1 METIVSRIPTT
12 ATYRTAAPPSD
23 PPAAVI
29 DLRGVLDIVRRRAS
43 LIAFTSALFVGAAL
57 IYLLV
62 APTRYTATVQL
73 LVDTN
78 GLQIVGPDLTP
89 RSGQGEVSLAEV
101 ESQLQVALSEVVLTK
116 VVEHEHLADDPEFGE
131 ASDGLLAK
139 IANLVLLRPKDN
151 NRPMKAL
158 RILQGRVDARRPE
171 KTLVVNVSVWTENP
185 QKSANIANALAQAY
199 LEQEGEAKTDAAL
212 RTNASLVG
220 RINELRQRVEESD
233 RLVDRYKRDNKMI
246 SSGGQLVNEQQL
258 TEMNK
263 RLVLARERT
272 AQQQA
277 RYEEIERLQRSQAS
291 PDAFAELTDS
301 ATFMSLQ
308 TKYAEAKQAEANAL
322 AALGP
327 RHPAMIA
334 ATAQVV
340 AARKLVDNEISRMVR
355 SALSDLNRSRAN
367 EEAIASSLEA
377 LKLLASDTNS
387 AQVKLRELEREA
399 ESNRAVYVAFLTRA
413 KEISEQRGLEK
424 SNTRII
430 THALPPANKSNP
442 SKLLVLAGSLCI
454 GLISGLG
461 LGSLRE
467 QFDTRLHSA
476 AQVKDESGLPVLA
489 ELSAAKE
496 PRTWWWRRR
505 TEEPR
510 VFADENAALTEPIR
524 QLREALLESIPM
536 NETRLVLITSPD
548 RLDARSLVAVS
559 LARAAADDGERVL
572 LIDVDRGRQ
581 LTSSLAEGRSVGFRE
596 VLEGRALVSG
606 AIVKTPWQRVDLLAA
621 SSGAGTS
628 AARQSRQLPSE
639 AISGQLRAFDLVVVD
654 GRLPSSD
661 PVARNFSNL
670 IDDVVIVLEAGVS
683 TKDELRQTLH
693 TLNSAKVS
701 VRGTVL
707 VGAA

>member
-1 METIVSRIPTT
+1 METIVSRLPT
-12 ATYRTAAPPSD
+12 AASYRTAAASD
-23 PPAAVI
+23 SPAAVI
-29 DLRGVLDIVRRRAS
+29 DLRGIVAIARRRAS
-43 LIAFTSALFVGAAL
+43 LIALTSALFVGVAL

-62 APTRYTATVQL
+62 APTRYMATVQL

-116 VVEHEHLADDPEFGE
+116 VVEREHLADDSEFGE
-131 ASDGLLAK
+131 ASDSILAK
-139 IANLVLLRPKDN
+139 IANLVLHHPKDGD
-151 NRPMKAL
+151 RSMKAL

-185 QKSANIANALAQAY
+185 QKSADIANAIAQAY
-199 LEQEGEAKTDAAL
+199 LEQESEAKTDAAL
-212 RTNASLVG
+212 RTNSALVT

-233 RLVDRYKRDNKMI
+233 RLVDRYKRENKMI

-277 RYEEIERLQRSQAS
+277 RYEEIERLRRSQAS
-291 PDAFAELTDS
+291 PDAFAELPDS

-327 RHPAMIA
+327 RHPGMIA
-334 ATAQVV
+334 ATAQVQ

-387 AQVKLRELEREA
+387 AQVKLRELEREG

-413 KEISEQRGLEK
+413 KEISEQRGIEK

-430 THALPPANKSNP
+430 TRALPPASKSNP
-442 SKLLVLAGSLCI
+442 SRILVLAGSLCV
-454 GLISGLG
+454 GLIGGLG
-461 LGSLRE
+461 LGLLRE
-467 QFDTRLHSA
+467 QFDPHLHSA
-476 AQVKDESGLPVLA
+476 SQVTGASGLPVLA
-489 ELSAAKE
+489 EVSGADA
-496 PRTWWWRRR
+496 PRGWWWSRRDEGR
-505 TEEPR
+505 ESLIE
-510 VFADENAALTEPIR
+510 ADLASTTPIR
-524 QLREALLESIPM
+524 RLRDALLDSMPM
-536 NETRLVLITSPD
+536 NETRLVLVTSPD
-548 RLDARSLVAVS
+548 GLDARSLVAIN

-572 LIDVDRGRQ
+572 LIDADPRGRQ
-581 LTSSLAEGRSVGFRE
+581 LTASLSEKRSAGFRE

-621 SSGAGTS
+621 SPGPGSV
-628 AARQSRQLPSE
+628 ARQGRQLPSE
-639 AISGQLRAFDLVVVD
+639 AITGQLRAFDLVVAD

-661 PVARNFSNL
+661 PAARNFSSL
-670 IDDVVIVLEAGVS
+670 IDDVVVMLEAGVS
-683 TKDELRQTLH
+683 TKDELRQMLH
-693 TLNSAKVS
+693 VLSSANLS
-701 VRGTVL
+701 VRGAVL
-707 VGAA
+707 VDAA